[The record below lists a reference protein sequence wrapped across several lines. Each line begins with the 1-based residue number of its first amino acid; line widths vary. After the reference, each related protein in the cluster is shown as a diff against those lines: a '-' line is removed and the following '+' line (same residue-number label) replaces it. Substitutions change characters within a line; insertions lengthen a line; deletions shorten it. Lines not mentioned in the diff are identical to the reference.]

1 LSAPCAEIQTETDN
15 YAREISNLAKA
26 LQRLQH
32 ATVRVMA
39 MVAFVMLLVFMTM
52 PTHHYGVSPD
62 LPKVSH
68 PISMPGALR
77 EDVLQVT
84 ILRDGKVY
92 FGREQVF
99 PFSVGEKIQAR
110 LKDRDLE
117 RKVYIRADARA
128 RYGTVKIVLD
138 GVRSAG
144 VLTVAFLADQRRV
157 LSPVR

>member
-1 LSAPCAEIQTETDN
+1 MPGKSRTSP
-15 YAREISNLAKA
+15 
-26 LQRLQH
+26 RLFSDFNTLPF
-32 ATVRVMA
+32 ASVMA

-117 RKVYIRADARA
+117 RKVYSRADARA

-144 VLTVAFLADQRRV
+144 VLTAAFLADQRRV